1 MAAGRAAERGRSVL
15 LLEKNKT
22 LGKKL
27 LLTGGGRC
35 NLTNSII
42 DNRAMLAKYKGSGQ
56 FLFSAFSQF
65 GVKDALK
72 FLTSVEWRPKKKRKE
87 EFSRFPTKRNLFW
100 TR

>member
-1 MAAGRAAERGRSVL
+1 MMAAGRAAERGRSVL

-42 DNRAMLAKYKGSGQ
+42 DNRTMLAKYKGSGQ
-56 FLFSAFSQF
+56 FLFPPF
-65 GVKDALK
+65 
-72 FLTSVEWRPKKKRKE
+72 T
-87 EFSRFPTKRNLFW
+87 NLASK
-100 TR
+100 TRSSF